1 MDDYKN
7 KYNLDIHIFLQNIC
21 FEHKVNLLLSQSAP
35 L

>member
-7 KYNLDIHIFLQNIC
+7 KYNLDIHILLQNIC
-21 FEHKVNLLLSQSAP
+21 FEHTMNLLSSQSAP